1 MIEIKSIKLIKLGK
15 FWQIDMVDE
24 HGQET
29 FETIYAIDYE
39 DASLKAKNIIYR
51 LNKKGLKNDSING
64 TS

>member
-15 FWQIDMVDE
+15 FWQIDMINE

-51 LNKKGLKNDSING
+51 LNKVNND
-64 TS
+64 

>member
-1 MIEIKSIKLIKLGK
+1 MIKIKSIKLIKLGK
-15 FWQIDMVDE
+15 FWQIDMIDA

-51 LNKKGLKNDSING
+51 LNKVNND
-64 TS
+64 

>member
-1 MIEIKSIKLIKLGK
+1 MIEIKSIKPFKLGK

-51 LNKKGLKNDSING
+51 INKVKND
-64 TS
+64 